1 MCVFWKNYCQKSNL
15 PLLGVTLVPSHNRLF
30 FAPSSLCMC
39 VSHLIFSLLFRS
51 PLLFPRTNTCN
62 VVVGPSWTLR
72 SPSDGSSKHSS
83 FALCQLCTRFL
94 FRLSSENRTH
104 SQILNRA
111 FLALLVEVVVVV
123 AAIIVVDREKR
134 DGGSGLER
142 GFRRMTHWDRG
153 GSLCFEETK

>member
-1 MCVFWKNYCQKSNL
+1 MCVCWKSYCQKSNL
-15 PLLGVTLVPSHNRLF
+15 PLLGVSSSALVPSHIRSF

-72 SPSDGSSKHSS
+72 SPSDGSPKHSS

-111 FLALLVEVVVVV
+111 FLAPLSQSSRRRSCHHRSRP
-123 AAIIVVDREKR
+123 REK
-134 DGGSGLER
+134 GWGKW
-142 GFRRMTHWDRG
+142 FRTWI
-153 GSLCFEETK
+153 